1 MKGVN
6 ESLRLFFKNF
16 CEENGIIHWKIDVF
30 YCTFVQKFKTM
41 NIPYTITH
49 LIDIEEDPVPFYT
62 EKPLRM
68 SAFSTPFQTAF
79 PHFIMC
85 QFL

>member
-1 MKGVN
+1 
-6 ESLRLFFKNF
+6 
-16 CEENGIIHWKIDVF
+16 
-30 YCTFVQKFKTM
+30 M

-68 SAFSTPFQTAF
+68 SAFSTHFQTAF